1 MNYLRIR
8 LILSIYKAFY
18 QNDRV
23 TPIRTTHNSV
33 VLRHARILRRLTNC
47 LIKLSPE
54 LTDEEKGIIEQDY
67 IEILIQIYY
76 YFRRPYRCRLLY
88 TYLPTTMTL

>member
-8 LILSIYKAFY
+8 LILSIYNAFY
-18 QNDRV
+18 SNERL

-47 LIKLSPE
+47 LIELSPE

-67 IEILIQIYY
+67 IEILIKIYY
-76 YFRRPYRCRLLY
+76 YFRRPYRCRLLF
-88 TYLPTTMTL
+88 T

>member
-8 LILSIYKAFY
+8 LILSIYKAIY
-18 QNDRV
+18 GTCRQI
-23 TPIRTTHNSV
+23 PIQTTHNSV
-33 VLRHARILRRLTNC
+33 VLKHGRILRRLTNC
-47 LIKLSPE
+47 LIELSPE

-67 IEILIQIYY
+67 IEILIAIYH

-88 TYLPTTMTL
+88 T

>member
-8 LILSIYKAFY
+8 LILSIYNTFY
-18 QNDRV
+18 TNERQ

-33 VLRHARILRRLTNC
+33 VLKHGRILCRLTNC
-47 LIKLSPE
+47 LIELSPE

-67 IEILIQIYY
+67 IDILIKIYY
-76 YFRRPYRCRLLY
+76 YFCRPYRCRLLF
-88 TYLPTTMTL
+88 T

>member
-8 LILSIYKAFY
+8 LILSIYKNFY
-18 QNDRV
+18 SNERL

-47 LIKLSPE
+47 LIELSPE

-67 IEILIQIYY
+67 IEILIKIYY
-76 YFRRPYRCRLLY
+76 YFRRPYRCRLLF
-88 TYLPTTMTL
+88 T

>member
-18 QNDRV
+18 GNYRQ

-33 VLRHARILRRLTNC
+33 VLKHGRNLRRLTNC
-47 LIKLSPE
+47 LIELSPE
-54 LTDEEKGIIEQDY
+54 LTTEEKAIIEQDY
-67 IEILIQIYY
+67 IEILIAIYH
-76 YFRRPYRCRLLY
+76 YFRRPYRCWLLY
-88 TYLPTTMTL
+88 T